1 MRITLLGTG
10 DAIGTPKVGCTCPQ
24 CTHAMVSGTARL
36 RTSLLIENKGRH
48 LLIDSS
54 PDLRQQLLRA
64 GSPHIDAVI
73 WTHGH
78 YDHFMG
84 FGEFYRVQHIPP
96 VFAPSPVL
104 HYCAGIF
111 RFLTFDKGVIEPYE
125 PFELFGM
132 TITLFLV
139 RHPPAFTCGIL
150 IESEGFRVGY
160 TSDTNID
167 IPPKSLDLLNNLDLL
182 LLDAL
187 APSNITIHKHMNY
200 LDACTL
206 ASRLKPKEFRCV
218 HQSHLLPWGLPHLGT
233 DGEIFEFPHQTVQVS
248 GGERH

>member
-24 CTHAMVSGTARL
+24 CTCAKTTGAVRL
-36 RTSLLIENKGRH
+36 RTSLLIENEGFH
-48 LLIDSS
+48 LLVDSS
-54 PDLRQQLLRA
+54 PDLRQQLLKF

-96 VFAPSPVL
+96 VFATPPVMN
-104 HYCAGIF
+104 YCAEIF
-111 RFLTFDKGVIEPYE
+111 RFLSFDRRLIQPYE
-125 PFELFGM
+125 PFGLFGI
-132 TITLFLV
+132 TITPFMV
-139 RHPPAFTCGIL
+139 KHPPAYTCGIL
-150 IESEGFRVGY
+150 FETGKTRVGF

-167 IPPKSLDLLNNLDLL
+167 IPQRSLDLLGNLDLL

-187 APSNITIHKHMNY
+187 VPSNVTISKHMNY
-200 LDACTL
+200 LDACML
-206 ASRLKPKEFRCV
+206 ADRLAPKDFRCI
-218 HQSHLLPWGLPHLGT
+218 HQSHLLPWDLPHLGK
-233 DGEIFEFPHQTVQVS
+233 DGDMFEFP
-248 GGERH
+248 